1 MPGGEEVDVT
11 DVTRRRIRGS
21 GLDLALSERGDRA
34 RPTVVLVHGF
44 PNTSGVWEPVAR
56 RLSERF
62 HVVAYDVR
70 GAGDSDVPDRRAD
83 YTLPVLVEDMAAV
96 IAAVSPAAPVHLVAH
111 DWGSIQ

>member
-21 GLDLALSERGDRA
+21 GLDLALSERGDPS

-56 RLSERF
+56 HLSPRF

-70 GAGDSDVPDRRAD
+70 GAGDSDAPETRAG
-83 YTLPVLVEDMAAV
+83 YALPVLVEDIAAV
-96 IAAVSPAAPVHLVAH
+96 IDAGSPGAPVHLVAH
-111 DWGSIQ
+111 DRG